1 MNKVSLFFK
10 ATNNILGINERNLSF
25 TKKYNK
31 GKARRIADD
40 KYRTYRVLKKVGVPQ
55 PELLKVLKTESEINN
70 FSFDSLPKSFVI
82 KPAFGFGGTGNL
94 LIFGKSKK
102 TGNWI
107 GVNGKQY
114 SEDHLKSYCLS
125 ILSKT
130 FSLEFAKKDDFV
142 LIQERV
148 KLDPSLKRISSKKGL
163 PDIRIVLYK
172 TIPIMAMLRLPTKQ
186 SGGKSNLHLGGIGVG
201 IDLATGT
208 TTYAVT
214 KDEPIEKHPDTGV
227 NLSGFF
233 ISQWKDILKIA
244 IRAVDEIGLK
254 FGAVDIVL
262 DRDRGP
268 LVLEVN
274 ARTGLGIQL
283 ANQEGLKGR
292 IARVKGIKPKSRAHA
307 RKIGMNLFGGEIE
320 ESVAD
325 ITGMQVVGF
334 IAMANFYG
342 PNERVVKKVKVKN
355 DTGALYTSID
365 RDLAYELG
373 FEKALKDFDA
383 LDISRHFVNKK
394 EAVQLKKEMAKYV
407 KDHPEISALSVV
419 KSGNI
424 TTIRPKVEV
433 EVEMEGLKVP
443 ITANIADRSNM
454 LYKAVIGRRALRK
467 NFLVDSNKLFN
478 RYKD

>member
-25 TKKYNK
+25 TKKYNR
-31 GKARRIADD
+31 GKARRIADN
-40 KYRTYRVLKKVGVPQ
+40 KYRSYKILKKVGVPQ
-55 PELLKVLKTESEINN
+55 PEILKVLKTESDINS
-70 FSFDSLPKSFVI
+70 FSFDLLPKSFVI

-94 LIFGKSKK
+94 LIFGKNKK
-102 TGNWI
+102 TGNWV

-114 SEDHLKSYCLS
+114 SEDHLKLYCLS
-125 ILSKT
+125 ILSKS

-142 LIQERV
+142 IIQERV
-148 KLDPSLKRISSKKGL
+148 NIDSSLKRISSKKGL
-163 PDIRIVLYK
+163 PDIRIILYK

-214 KDEPIEKHPDTGV
+214 RNEPIEKHPDTGI

-233 ISQWKDILKIA
+233 IPHWKETLKIA
-244 IRAVDEIGLK
+244 IKAVDEIGLK
-254 FGAVDIVL
+254 FGAVDVVL

-274 ARTGLGIQL
+274 ARTGLGIQI

-292 IARVKGIKPKSRAHA
+292 IARVKGIKPKSRVHA

-342 PNERVVKKVKVKN
+342 PSERCVKRVKVKN

-373 FEKALKDFDA
+373 FEQALKDFDA
-383 LDISRHFVNKK
+383 LDISSHFIDKG
-394 EAVQLKKEMAKYV
+394 EAVTMKREVAKYV
-407 KDHPEISALSVV
+407 KDHPEILALSVV

-424 TTIRPKVEV
+424 TTIRPKVGI
-433 EVEMEGLKVP
+433 EVEMEGLRVP

-454 LYKAVIGRRALRK
+454 LYKAVIGRRTLRK

-478 RYKD
+478 RYKN